1 MPKSADGSKSNEAA
15 EIKRG
20 NVKDDRLADKHRNF
34 ANKLTTGTTNTTID
48 AQARDW
54 FKTLS
59 AEERSGATRFS
70 DRAFLGSLLALSTPW
85 LTSTTTKS
93 NATTVTNQTNDDNH
107 VSRSG
112 EYIFPCTF
120 YVSIPGLSCN
130 FDDRQTV
137 FTTC

>member
-1 MPKSADGSKSNEAA
+1 MPKTADGSKSNDAA

-20 NVKDDRLADKHRNF
+20 NVTDDRLADKHRKI

-85 LTSTTTKS
+85 LSSTTTKS
-93 NATTVTNQTNDDNH
+93 NATSVTNQTNDDNH

-112 EYIFPCTF
+112 EY
-120 YVSIPGLSCN
+120 
-130 FDDRQTV
+130 
-137 FTTC
+137 